1 MLVEKEKMKKKKKKA
16 LTKPTLALPAPQNE
30 GISHSEMN
38 ERNKLGSTKRKEGT
52 DRK

>member
-1 MLVEKEKMKKKKKKA
+1 MLVEKEKMKKKKKA

-38 ERNKLGSTKRKEGT
+38 GRNKLGSTKREEGT